1 VHFQQLPT
9 SVPSLHALISLFIF
23 LLTLP
28 NFAQEGSNPKPEL
41 VLQSGHSGK
50 VLALSFSPDGRWLAS
65 GGRDK
70 TVKLWETATGREVRT
85 LIGHK
90 NVVYALA
97 FSPDGRLLAS
107 GSQDNTV
114 KLWDVATGRELR
126 TLDCGETIFSVAF
139 SPDGRYLASPIGSSV
154 DLWEVPTGRP
164 LRTLIGHS
172 DVGSV
177 DFSPDG
183 RWLASASI
191 DATVSLWEVSSGS
204 LVSTMTTHS
213 DVINA
218 IAFAPSGARLAS
230 GSRDGT
236 VKLWEISTGQVLLS
250 LVGHTADLRSVA
262 FSPDG
267 YSLISGGGDGVVER
281 WEVATGREV
290 STQSGTSS
298 VSAVAFSPD
307 GRWMASASARDYTVS
322 LRELSTARE
331 LRTLSGYGSSGVNA
345 VAFSPDGRWMAS
357 ASVDKTLKLW
367 QIATGREVHTLT
379 GFTAAVGAMAFSRD
393 GRWLATANG
402 DRTWMDIVNGDKT
415 VKVWEV
421 ATGGEVHTLIGHTES
436 VLAVAFSPDGRW
448 LASASV
454 DETVKLW
461 DVATGREL
469 RTLSGHAS
477 RVETVVFSPD
487 SRWLASGSEDKTVKL
502 WEVATGREVRT
513 LTGHTAGISAVQF
526 SPDGGSLASVSR
538 DRMVKLWDVATGREL
553 RTLQSQALWV
563 DAVAFS
569 ADGHFLAG
577 ANDKKMVKLWD
588 VATGREVQR
597 LVGHAETINAVA
609 FSPDGRCLTSGSL
622 DGSIRVWDPSTGE
635 ALAQVTVVSGSN
647 DWVVVTPEGLFDG
660 SDEGTQKLVAW
671 RMGNNTYPV
680 DRFFNDYYSPGLL
693 ARIFSGE
700 RPKPNVDLADLK
712 LPPQVHVTDPTSG
725 TPIQEQRRTVTV
737 EAQDEGGG
745 VAEVRLY
752 QNGKLIGTRP
762 GASSAKLQYSFEVDL
777 LPGENIIEASALS
790 RERVESN
797 KDQVRVV
804 YERRA
809 PSKPVLHLLVVGIN
823 EYEDPKFDL
832 DYAQPDAEAIARFFE
847 QHGGLFSSV
856 DVVKLVDKQAAK
868 ASILQALQQLAQ
880 RAHPEDVVLIY
891 MAGHGVALGEQFYFL
906 AQGMRTE
913 EDEEVAIREYGVSA
927 QVLSDTLLQ
936 IGALKQILI
945 LDTCESGSAL
955 PILAKATMFRVRGLG
970 TAEEKAV
977 KMLARSNGYYLIA
990 ASTSEQDAH
999 EVPELGHGVLTSAL
1013 LSGLGEKGEPLAPT
1027 GPEGIVTIYA
1037 LLQYVNQQV
1046 PELTEKYYHGNKQY
1060 PVSSNTG
1067 MDFPLRVR

>member
-1 VHFQQLPT
+1 
-9 SVPSLHALISLFIF
+9 
-23 LLTLP
+23 
-28 NFAQEGSNPKPEL
+28 
-41 VLQSGHSGK
+41 
-50 VLALSFSPDGRWLAS
+50 
-65 GGRDK
+65 
-70 TVKLWETATGREVRT
+70 
-85 LIGHK
+85 
-90 NVVYALA
+90 
-97 FSPDGRLLAS
+97 
-107 GSQDNTV
+107 
-114 KLWDVATGRELR
+114 
-126 TLDCGETIFSVAF
+126 
-139 SPDGRYLASPIGSSV
+139 
-154 DLWEVPTGRP
+154 
-164 LRTLIGHS
+164 
-172 DVGSV
+172 
-177 DFSPDG
+177 
-183 RWLASASI
+183 
-191 DATVSLWEVSSGS
+191 
-204 LVSTMTTHS
+204 
-213 DVINA
+213 
-218 IAFAPSGARLAS
+218 
-230 GSRDGT
+230 
-236 VKLWEISTGQVLLS
+236 
-250 LVGHTADLRSVA
+250 
-262 FSPDG
+262 
-267 YSLISGGGDGVVER
+267 
-281 WEVATGREV
+281 
-290 STQSGTSS
+290 
-298 VSAVAFSPD
+298 
-307 GRWMASASARDYTVS
+307 MASASARDYTVS